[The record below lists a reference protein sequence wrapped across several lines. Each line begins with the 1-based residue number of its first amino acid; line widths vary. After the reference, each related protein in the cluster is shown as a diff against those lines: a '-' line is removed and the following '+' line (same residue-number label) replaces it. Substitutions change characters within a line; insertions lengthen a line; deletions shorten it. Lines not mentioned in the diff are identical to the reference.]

1 MTSAARWDLVDVSC
15 TSGVAPGTP
24 PAAVPIEAQARS
36 TEYDSVNTT
45 STPYQYFTILW
56 PASLPVRSR
65 PRGEEL
71 LDGDPTYYYGKQAR
85 ICFSNYRKS
94 LDALIPK
101 DAVGLPSPTYA
112 GTDAAQ
118 LPASC

>member
-15 TSGVAPGTP
+15 TSGVAPGTLCQSKLKHEVRSMIRSILPVLRTSTLQSCGLP
-24 PAAVPIEAQARS
+24 PCLSDLGRGARS
-36 TEYDSVNTT
+36 CWVV
-45 STPYQYFTILW
+45 I
-56 PASLPVRSR
+56 RR
-65 PRGEEL
+65 MH
-71 LDGDPTYYYGKQAR
+71 YYGKQAR